1 MKNNPNK
8 FLVWIL
14 QTGEPLHID
23 EGNPRPMR
31 AMNLS
36 NALVESGHRV
46 ILWSSAFY
54 HQEKRQRTTK
64 AKTIVISENLEI
76 RLIPSPGYTRNIG
89 PGRLF
94 DHAVMAKNLSGMLK
108 DVTEI
113 PDIAFIGYPPIET
126 AAVMGKWLT
135 KKKVNY
141 IVDVKDQ
148 WPSLFIEALP
158 SPLRPFGNIALYP
171 YFYMAKK
178 CLKGAKGLSA
188 MSHSFLEWASAF
200 AGRKINQFDR
210 IAPLTTPHNC
220 ILAEDFEHANKWWDE
235 LGIKADGTPRV
246 SFVGSH
252 SRAFDMGPVMQAARY
267 MLKNKINC
275 QFVICGDGPVSAKW
289 KELAKGLDNVY
300 FPGWID
306 RAKSESLGKR
316 SVAALGPYLNV
327 DNFILNMPNKII
339 DSLAQGLPILS
350 PLRGEVRDL
359 LLNKN
364 VGISYGVDFNQTLEE
379 AIISLINDTA
389 YRNELS
395 ENAMAVY
402 EKEYSYTKVY
412 GELVKHLELVALE
425 TFSS

>member
-1 MKNNPNK
+1 MNKNSDN
-8 FLVWIL
+8 FTIWIL

-46 ILWSSAFY
+46 VLWSSAFY
-54 HQEKRQRTTK
+54 HQEKRQRTIK
-64 AKTIVISENLEI
+64 AETIVVSTNLEI
-76 RLIPSPGYTRNIG
+76 RLITSPGYKRNIG
-89 PGRLF
+89 LGRLW
-94 DHAVMAKNLSGMLK
+94 DHAVLAKNLSGLLK
-108 DVTEI
+108 EVTEI

-148 WPSLFIEALP
+148 WPSLFVEALP
-158 SPLRPFGNIALYP
+158 SPLRPIGKIALYP
-171 YFYMAKK
+171 YFYLAKK
-178 CLKGAKGLSA
+178 CLKEAKGLVA
-188 MSHSFLEWASAF
+188 MSPSFLEWASAF

-210 IAPLTTPHNC
+210 IVPLTTPQNS
-220 ILAEDFEHANKWWDE
+220 ILAEEFAHADKWWDD
-235 LGIKADGTPRV
+235 LGIKADGTPRF

-252 SRAFDMGPVMQAARY
+252 SRAFDMVPVMNAARY
-267 MLKNKINC
+267 LFEKKVNC
-275 QFVICGDGPVSAKW
+275 QFVICGDGPFSAKW
-289 KELAKGLDNVY
+289 KQMAKGVENMY

-316 SVAALGPYLNV
+316 SLAALAPYLNV
-327 DNFILNMPNKII
+327 DNFILNIPNKII

-379 AIISLINDTA
+379 AIILLINDSA
-389 YRNELS
+389 FRNELS
-395 ENAMAVY
+395 ENAKALY
-402 EKEYSYTKVY
+402 QKEYSCSKVY
-412 GELVKHLELVALE
+412 NELVNHLELVAHE
-425 TFSS
+425 TFNS

>member
-46 ILWSSAFY
+46 VLWSSAFY
-54 HQEKRQRTTK
+54 HQEKRHRTTK
-64 AKTIVISENLEI
+64 AKSIKVSENLEI
-76 RLIPSPGYTRNIG
+76 RLILSPGYSRNIG
-89 PGRLF
+89 FGRLW
-94 DHAVMAKNLSGMLK
+94 DHAIMAKNISSLLK

-126 AAVMGKWLT
+126 AALMGKWLT

-148 WPSLFIEALP
+148 WPSLFVEALP
-158 SPLRPFGNIALYP
+158 SPLRPIGKIALYP
-171 YFYMAKK
+171 YFYLAKK
-178 CLKGAKGLSA
+178 CLKGAKGLVA

-200 AGRKINQFDR
+200 SGRKINQFDR
-210 IAPLTTPHNC
+210 IVPLTTPQNS
-220 ILAEDFEHANKWWDE
+220 ILAEEFEFADKWWDD
-235 LGIKADGTPRV
+235 LGIRADGTPRV

-252 SRAFDMGPVMQAARY
+252 SRAFDMVPVMEAARY
-267 MLKNKINC
+267 MLENKINC
-275 QFVICGDGPVSAKW
+275 QFVICGDGPVSAVW

-364 VGISYGVDFNQTLEE
+364 VGISYGKDFDQTLEE
-379 AIISLINDTA
+379 AIISLINDNDFRDA
-389 YRNELS
+389 LS
-395 ENAMAVY
+395 ENAKAVY
-402 EKEYSYTKVY
+402 EKEYSYSKVY
-412 GELVKHLELVALE
+412 GELVNHLELVSRE
-425 TFSS
+425 NFRS